1 MRLGTSPVFFA
12 DRSLFLLGRQDTG
25 HAAQQLSAALLMPSP
40 TPLSLDRLRDLVLL
54 YLAVGYGGEDS
65 LATTEHDAIV
75 ELARM
80 WAPDQQRETTEA
92 IVDTAA
98 VAARSGL
105 GGDIDLLAQSLRPA
119 LPPAHR
125 QRVLSDLAHVARA
138 DGVLSVAEASMIR
151 RIRSAWG
158 HA

>member
-1 MRLGTSPVFFA
+1 
-12 DRSLFLLGRQDTG
+12 
-25 HAAQQLSAALLMPSP
+25 MPTP
-40 TPLSLDRLRDLVLL
+40 TPLSPERLRDLVLL
-54 YLAVGYGGEDS
+54 YLAVGYGGSEA
-65 LATTEHDAIV
+65 LATAEHDAIV
-75 ELARM
+75 ELARK
-80 WAPDQQRETTEA
+80 WAPEQRKDSTEA

-98 VAARSGL
+98 VATRSGL
-105 GGDIDLLAQSLRPA
+105 GRDVDTLAQSLRPA

-138 DGVLSVAEASMIR
+138 DGVLTIAEASMIR

>member
-1 MRLGTSPVFFA
+1 
-12 DRSLFLLGRQDTG
+12 
-25 HAAQQLSAALLMPSP
+25 MPSP
-40 TPLSLDRLRDLVLL
+40 TPLSPDRLQDLVLL
-54 YLAVGYGGEDS
+54 YLAVGYGNGGS
-65 LATTEHDAIV
+65 LATAEHDAIV

-80 WAPDQQRETTEA
+80 WAPEQRRDTTEA

-105 GGDIDLLAQSLRPA
+105 GRDIDALAHALRSA
-119 LPPAHR
+119 LPPAYR

>member
-1 MRLGTSPVFFA
+1 
-12 DRSLFLLGRQDTG
+12 
-25 HAAQQLSAALLMPSP
+25 MPSP
-40 TPLSLDRLRDLVLL
+40 SALSPERLRDLVFL
-54 YLAVGYGGEDS
+54 YLAVGYGGQDS
-65 LATTEHDAIV
+65 LATAEHDAIV

-80 WAPDQQRETTEA
+80 WAPEQRRDTTEA

-105 GGDIDLLAQSLRPA
+105 GGTVDTLAQSLRLA
-119 LPPAHR
+119 LPPGHR

-138 DGVLSVAEASMIR
+138 DGVLSVAEANMIR